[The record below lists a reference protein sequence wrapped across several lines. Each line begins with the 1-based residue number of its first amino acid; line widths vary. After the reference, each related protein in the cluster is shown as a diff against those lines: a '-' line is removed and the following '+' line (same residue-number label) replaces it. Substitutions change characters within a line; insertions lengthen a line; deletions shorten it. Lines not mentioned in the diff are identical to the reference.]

1 MTIITKERLENLF
14 NNLVEELDLNYGN
27 GGFDCLEN
35 YKRFIGYIEAPNN
48 TTLMIDIEFGLN
60 EEMTDEEIRNVFLEG
75 MKESI
80 DNFDPEET
88 FEEIWHR
95 DFEYSAFEFVDM
107 LREDEEF
114 FKEKYSEHKKKDR

>member
-14 NNLVEELDLNYGN
+14 NNLVEELNFNYGN
-27 GGFDCLEN
+27 GGFDYLEN

-48 TTLMIDIEFGLN
+48 VTLMIDIEFGLN
-60 EEMTDEEIRNVFLEG
+60 EEMTDEEIKDTFLEG

-107 LREDEEF
+107 LKEDEEF
-114 FKEKYSEHKKKDR
+114 FKEKYSEL